1 MMFRKDKKE
10 FTKFVCILCGLVFSF
25 AAIIP
30 VTIYLVS
37 KRKEGSR

>member
-1 MMFRKDKKE
+1 MLKKDKKE

-30 VTIYLVS
+30 VAVYLVS
-37 KRKEGSR
+37 KRKEADR